1 MASIEDLL
9 DEMEDIMSDARGKAF
24 SNRMTID
31 VEAMRA
37 VIDDLRANLPEEIK
51 QAQLLASERREILD
65 RATREADMVISDAK
79 IISRDLIASAEQ
91 RAKDMDAQ
99 TTHRTEQ
106 LIRVAQEKAQQ
117 TINEAR
123 DEVSKAASQ
132 ESIVV
137 EARAQADTIKA
148 DADRYMED
156 AKREARRLVEEAEYK
171 SREQLAAATEKSRDL
186 KLKAS
191 AYVNDIVTDA
201 EYRIGKSYAEIKEL
215 QKSMNTASKKSN
227 KASKPAREVKKKES
241 EFVEP
246 RLIRHP
252 SVIDV
257 PLDDDLRGEPL
268 YDDPP
273 LHEKS
278 NYNIE
283 L

>member
-1 MASIEDLL
+1 MASIEELL

-37 VIDDLRANLPEEIK
+37 VIDDLRGTLPEEIK
-51 QAQLLASERREILD
+51 QAQIIASERREILD
-65 RATREADMVISDAK
+65 RATREADMVVSDAK

-91 RAKDMDAQ
+91 RAKDMNEQ
-99 TTHRTEQ
+99 TNHRTEQ
-106 LIRVAQEKAQQ
+106 LISAAQAKAQQ
-117 TINEAR
+117 TVNEAKE
-123 DEVSKAASQ
+123 EVAKVASQ
-132 ESIVV
+132 ENIVQ
-137 EARAQADTIKA
+137 EAQAQADIIKA
-148 DADRYMED
+148 DADKYLEN
-156 AKREARRLVEEAEYK
+156 AKREARRLLEDAESR
-171 SREQLAAATEKSRDL
+171 SREQLESANEKSRDL

-201 EYRIGKSYAEIKEL
+201 EYRIGRSYAEIKEL